1 MSLGSNSY
9 VWLFLAVILAG
20 YALYRVGAL
29 AWVTFLGLSFLQI
42 VGIIVIVIFAFLI
55 IFIGIK
61 ILLRGGWI

>member
-29 AWVTFLGLSFLQI
+29 SMIAFMGLPFLQI
-42 VGIIVIVIFAFLI
+42 VGVVVIVVFAFLI

-61 ILLRGGWI
+61 VLLRGGWY

>member
-29 AWVTFLGLSFLQI
+29 SLAAFLGLSFLQI
-42 VGIIVIVIFAFLI
+42 IGIVVIVIFAFLI

-61 ILLRGGWI
+61 ILLRGGWF

>member
-29 AWVTFLGLSFLQI
+29 SLMGFIGLPFLQI
-42 VGIIVIVIFAFLI
+42 IGVVVIVIFAFLI

-61 ILLRGGWI
+61 VLLRGGWY